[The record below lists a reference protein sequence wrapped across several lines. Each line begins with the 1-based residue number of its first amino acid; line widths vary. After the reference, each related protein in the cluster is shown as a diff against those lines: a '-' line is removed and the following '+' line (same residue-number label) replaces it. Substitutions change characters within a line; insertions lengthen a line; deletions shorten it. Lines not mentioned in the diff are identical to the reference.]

1 MKTRNFPQ
9 ILSTLLIIFALHTNA
24 FAQVEKVTFHL
35 DNFYCGYECVN
46 TVNHVLKVYNEEIAY
61 FKIDAKAQTVVIY
74 PNANQPFDLYEIR
87 KELRNAE
94 QPPKKIN
101 LIVTGEITDYA
112 KVYSGGV
119 VHPRKV
125 LRIKET
131 GQRFV
136 LNEGKQ
142 LENLLDSVKAGQP
155 ITVVGR
161 IVGFSEKHLPVLM
174 IEDFA
179 ESTENLAKV
188 EKTGEKKIA
197 ARKTTRPKA

>member
-1 MKTRNFPQ
+1 M
-9 ILSTLLIIFALHTNA
+9 
-24 FAQVEKVTFHL
+24 
-35 DNFYCGYECVN
+35 
-46 TVNHVLKVYNEEIAY
+46 
-61 FKIDAKAQTVVIY
+61 VIY

-87 KELRNAE
+87 KELWNAE

-101 LIVTGEITDYA
+101 LIVTGVITDYA

-197 ARKTTRPKA
+197 ARKTTQPEA